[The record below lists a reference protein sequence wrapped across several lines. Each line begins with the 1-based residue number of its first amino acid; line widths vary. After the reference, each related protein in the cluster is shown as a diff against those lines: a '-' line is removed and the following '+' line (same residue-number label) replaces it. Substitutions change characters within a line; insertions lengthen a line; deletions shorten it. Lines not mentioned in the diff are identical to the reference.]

1 MSAELTPQ
9 PGWPPTAVIWVHLD
23 TVLKFF
29 VALTKTRPPVRA
41 LDRVRDQLAAMR
53 EAKPALSR
61 LMAKAGDRVVFIK
74 AGHIEWIESASNYV
88 IVRAGSERHIIR
100 ETMAT
105 LEAELPGGDFVRL
118 NHGLIVNLRT
128 IVELKE

>member
-1 MSAELTPQ
+1 M
-9 PGWPPTAVIWVHLD
+9 
-23 TVLKFF
+23 
-29 VALTKTRPPVRA
+29 RA

-61 LMAKAGDRVVFIK
+61 LIAKAGDRVVFIK
-74 AGHIEWIESASNYV
+74 AGDIEWIESVGNYV
-88 IVRAGSERHIIR
+88 IVRAGAERHIIR

-118 NHGLIVNLRT
+118 NHALIVNLRT
-128 IVELKE
+128 IL